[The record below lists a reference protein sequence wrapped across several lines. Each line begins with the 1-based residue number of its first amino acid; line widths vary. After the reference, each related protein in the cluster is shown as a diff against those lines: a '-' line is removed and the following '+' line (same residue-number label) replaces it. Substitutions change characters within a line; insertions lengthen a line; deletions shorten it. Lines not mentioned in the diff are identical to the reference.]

1 MKIKNDLTN
10 KVNDI
15 DTSEIWNILSRIR
28 LFIIYDE
35 YVQSY
40 IPDDYGN
47 PGLKAISKRQNVNAW
62 SSKCNYLINHIRK
75 DFERCLK
82 LIEED
87 QDLFVGFRIS
97 EKTKRGTFVRKLL
110 TKRNICSILV
120 IINNNKI

>member
-1 MKIKNDLTN
+1 MKIENDLTN

-15 DTSEIWNILSRIR
+15 DTSEIWNILSRIKF
-28 LFIIYDE
+28 FIIYDE

-97 EKTKRGTFVRKLL
+97 EKDKE
-110 TKRNICSILV
+110 RNICSKTID
-120 IINNNKI
+120 KKKHMFYTGHYQ